1 MGLLKEHMDAARK
14 ERELARRALQPVV
27 PDHEGYVVHVVGKYS
42 DPNFQQVKAAVEHLS
57 ATTSYVQCVVEPY
70 FETQFELR
78 LKQLVVQY
86 GDAMKQ
92 AKALHPLIYAETH
105 TKKILYFKTPESFFE
120 WAHKRFRYE
129 DTVNFLF
136 YKRRANKAQLG
147 RMIESG
153 RRYATLGLSIAGAP
167 TEYVSL
173 ELFSDALPVTVRK
186 FVALL
191 RHRPF
196 LGSIVHRVVPG
207 GWVQMGDWE
216 TGSGG
221 HSTDVEDG
229 LPLLDEAFVYK
240 HDRPGLLT
248 LANAGPDRAGSQ
260 FCITLKDIAPF
271 DGKYVV
277 FGRVISGL
285 RVIHRIGR
293 AKLENERP
301 VEPVRIT
308 EVQPDLLSDENPLV
322 AEARQEVEAKKAEMD
337 VDLADPELNKA
348 ATKIQSI
355 QRQKEARKKVQDKR
369 HQKEESRA
377 ATKVQGLYRQ
387 KAARQRVAGV
397 REQKNAEN
405 AAATKVQATYRGK
418 AGRERVKEIKTRTAV
433 THSVDDLA

>member
-1 MGLLKEHMDAARK
+1 VQ
-14 ERELARRALQPVV
+14 LQE
-27 PDHEGYVVHVVGKYS
+27 DGYHITLVGKHA
-42 DPNFQQVKAAVEHLS
+42 DPNHQKLRACLESLAETS
-57 ATTSYVQCVVEPY
+57 SYVTATIEEY
-70 FETQFELR
+70 FETQYEYRLR
-78 LKQLVVQY
+78 DLVVKY
-86 GDAMKQ
+86 GEAFKQ
-92 AKALHPLIYAETH
+92 AKPMYPLVYAENANGVV
-105 TKKILYFKTPESFFE
+105 LWFKSPDSFLM
-120 WAHKRFRYE
+120 WCKKRFRYE

-136 YKRRANKAQLG
+136 YKRRANKAQIG
-147 RMIESG
+147 KMIDSP
-153 RRYATLGLSIAGAP
+153 RQYALIGLSVGGAP
-167 TEYVSL
+167 CERVSL